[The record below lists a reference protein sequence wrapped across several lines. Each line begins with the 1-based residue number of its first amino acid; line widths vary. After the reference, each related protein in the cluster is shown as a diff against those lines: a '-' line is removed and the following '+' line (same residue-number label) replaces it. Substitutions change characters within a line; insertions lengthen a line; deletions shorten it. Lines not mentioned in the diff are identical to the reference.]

1 MSKEYD
7 YVCLKCFTPLRFK
20 LDVCKKCSTD
30 KRAGHIKHKVTD
42 YDRAMSAVPN
52 NAELVEFKRV
62 TVKKF
67 SNWSCKLEDVEVIE
81 VILKKNGKLYRTTC
95 AIGGNFNL
103 TDKRH

>member
-1 MSKEYD
+1 MN
-7 YVCLKCFTPLRFK
+7 
-20 LDVCKKCSTD
+20 
-30 KRAGHIKHKVTD
+30 KRAGHIKHRRTD

-52 NAELVEFKRV
+52 NSELLEFKRV

-67 SNWSCKLEDVEVIE
+67 SNWSCKMEDVEVIE